1 MQRNQK
7 QKVVHGG
14 WLTKQGGLLKVWRR
28 RWFEIKGD
36 ILYYYKE
43 QGDGR
48 PLGEVMLP
56 GNQIIKH
63 PVDPQNDPGRYKMEI
78 IPGADKEGPVNSNHE
93 SYLLSASSEAER
105 DKWMQ
110 VIERIIYAPI
120 GGGMFGR
127 NLADTV
133 MHEFRKSGGYI
144 PIFVERCVEFIREK
158 GLNEE
163 GLFRLPGDNQQVT
176 LLRDAF
182 NKGKDPILP
191 GDTDVHTVASILK
204 MYLREL
210 PEPVIP
216 FENFGPLIA
225 TIELYELHEEDALRK
240 IGNQLAEI
248 PKTSFNLLKYLCRF
262 LHEVHEH
269 SFENKMTADNL
280 ALVFGPNI
288 LSPESE
294 ADPQLLMESS
304 TLISKLTKIFICK
317 QQVLFKKTEDE
328 EEFLRRRR
336 ERQGNLID
344 FTYMDCA
351 GSPTINQRFD
361 FNIPLTPTTDANS
374 NSLDPSLGRGD
385 AELELES
392 ELELQRRQ
400 FEAEIAE
407 LTSKLEDEKKIRSML
422 ILRVQDERRAR
433 VAVEERL
440 KLLESG
446 IDELI
451 ESMSNSTT
459 LKERLSAYRDHDN
472 E

>member
-14 WLTKQGGLLKVWRR
+14 WLTKQGGLLKAWRR

-36 ILYYYKE
+36 ILYYHKE
-43 QGDGR
+43 QDDGR
-48 PLGEVMLP
+48 PLGEIMLP

-63 PVDPQNDPGRYKMEI
+63 SVDPQNDPGRYKMEI
-78 IPGADKEGPVNSNHE
+78 IPGIDKDGPVNSNHE
-93 SYLLSASSEAER
+93 SYLLSASSEMER

-127 NLADTV
+127 NLAETV
-133 MHEFRKSGGYI
+133 MHEFRKTGGYI

-158 GLNEE
+158 GLSEE
-163 GLFRLPGDNQQVT
+163 GLFRLPGDQKQVA

-182 NKGKDPILP
+182 NKGKDPVLP
-191 GDTDVHTVASILK
+191 GDIDIHTVASILK

-240 IGNQLAEI
+240 IRNQLEEI
-248 PKTSFNLLKYLCRF
+248 PKSNFNLLKYLCRF
-262 LHEVHEH
+262 LHQVHEH
-269 SFENKMTADNL
+269 SVENKMTADNL

-294 ADPQLLMESS
+294 ADPQMLMESS

-336 ERQGNLID
+336 EREGNLID
-344 FTYMDCA
+344 LTYMDSA
-351 GSPTINQRFD
+351 GSPTINHGFD
-361 FNIPLTPTTDANS
+361 FSMLSPTDTPDTVKDDDEPTDF
-374 NSLDPSLGRGD
+374 
-385 AELELES
+385 AELEN

-400 FEAEIAE
+400 FEAEIAQ
-407 LTSKLEDEKKIRSML
+407 LTSKLEDEKKIRDML
-422 ILRVQDERRAR
+422 ILRLQDEKRAR

-440 KLLESG
+440 ELLESG

-451 ESMSNSTT
+451 ASMSTSTT
-459 LKERLSAYRDHDN
+459 LKERLSAYREPN